1 MIVDG
6 AHSVAGDLSQTEFT
20 PMRIDF
26 ARLLLLY
33 QCGISALTTK
43 VNILKGELTH
53 IDHDCPIQ
61 HVTSRVKSPD
71 SILGKA
77 ARIGC
82 PLSVDDIRANILDIA
97 GVRVICGLISDTY
110 RIATMLSQRADVTVI
125 EVEDY
130 IAHPKPNGYKS
141 LHMIIEIPVYLS
153 DRVERV
159 PVELQIRTIAMDF
172 WAGLERKIYYKFE
185 RAVPRRLLNEL
196 TDAADAAHRLD
207 MMMERLHDEVA
218 DLVAG
223 PGRPRCSPG
232 PAAAKH
238 DRRLAALPRT
248 VSVSGSTTERRWWAS
263 RGVVTGCGIEQVGGH
278 IAAKTVRLRSRTNSP
293 SHTHS
298 DADRKTISQ
307 SSHNPRREAAHVRT
321 NSVLPDRASAPIGN
335 R

>member
-20 PMRIDF
+20 PMHIDF
-26 ARLLLLY
+26 ARFLLPY
-33 QCGISALTTK
+33 QCGICALTTK

-53 IDHDCPIQ
+53 IDHHCPVQ

-82 PLSVDDIRANILDIA
+82 PLSIDDIRANILDIA
-97 GVRVICGLISDTY
+97 GVRVICGLISDTN
-110 RIATMLSQRADVTVI
+110 RIATMLSQQADVIVI

-141 LHMIIEIPVYLS
+141 FHMIIEIPVYLS

-172 WAGLERKIYYKFE
+172 WASLEHKIYYKFE

-207 MMMERLHDEVA
+207 LMMERLHNEAA
-218 DLVAG
+218 DLNAG

-232 PAAAKH
+232 P
-238 DRRLAALPRT
+238 DRRLAVLPRT
-248 VSVSGSTTERRWWAS
+248 VSVSESTTERRESAS
-263 RGVVTGCGIEQVGGH
+263 CGAVTGCRIEQVGGH
-278 IAAKTVRLRSRTNSP
+278 IAAKDCAGTNSP
-293 SHTHS
+293 PHTLS
-298 DADRKTISQ
+298 GADRSTISH
-307 SSHNPRREAAHVRT
+307 SSHNPRREAAHVRS
-321 NSVLPDRASAPIGN
+321 NSVLPDRANSPIGD